1 MTANEPAA
9 KRIAAY
15 IDGKEIGS
23 GEAPPWRLAV
33 IDMKPVGPRA
43 GWLYFAVAIRCGE
56 GPLSRVPLMLGIASG
71 GGRGVSPWFE
81 GRLFPEIELAD
92 GTVLDARGAGLE
104 AAVVNLLGEAIP
116 AGGHLMID
124 YETPGQAGTHEELLL
139 RVPPA
144 ASHLGALMF
153 KAGFRG
159 AFKDWYFSEGG
170 HEGPRKLQANKS
182 PTETAA
188 REALRNHADE
198 LRAFLKRTAPE
209 NPRDA
214 AIIARAQNR
223 ARELL
228 AQFVEPNRKG
238 ENSRSGPT
246 RSRAAAGKQKP
257 FHRGRT

>member
-1 MTANEPAA
+1 MASNEPAA
-9 KRIAAY
+9 KRIAAH

-23 GEAPPWRLAV
+23 GGAPRWRLAV

-43 GWLYFAVAIRCGE
+43 GWLYFAVAIRSGD
-56 GPLSRVPLMLGIASG
+56 GPLSRTPLLLGIASG

-81 GRLFPEIELAD
+81 GRLFPEVELAD
-92 GTVLDARGAGLE
+92 GTLLDARGASLE
-104 AAVVNLLGEAIP
+104 AAIVNLLGEAIP

-182 PTETAA
+182 PTEKAA
-188 REALRNHADE
+188 REALRNHAAE
-198 LRAFLKRTAPE
+198 LRAFLKREAPAD
-209 NPRDA
+209 PRDA
-214 AIIARAQNR
+214 AIIARAKNR

-228 AQFVEPNRKG
+228 DQFIEPKRKS
-238 ENSRSGPT
+238 ENSRSIQT
-246 RSRAAAGKQKP
+246 RSSSATTKRTP
-257 FHRGRT
+257 VHRGRR

>member
-1 MTANEPAA
+1 MASNEPAA

-15 IDGKEIGS
+15 LDGREIGS
-23 GEAPPWRLAV
+23 GDAPRWRLAV
-33 IDMKPVGPRA
+33 IDLKPVGPRA
-43 GWLYFAVAIRCGE
+43 GWLYFAVAIRRAD
-56 GPLSRVPLMLGIASG
+56 GPPSRTPLLIGLASG

-81 GRLFPEIELAD
+81 GRLFPEVELAD
-92 GTVLDARGAGLE
+92 GTVLDARAASLE
-104 AAVVNLLGEAIP
+104 AAAVNLLGEAIP
-116 AGGHLMID
+116 PGGHLMID

-182 PTETAA
+182 PTEAAA
-188 REALRNHADE
+188 REAIRTHAAE
-198 LRAFLKRTAPE
+198 LRAFLKREAPTDL
-209 NPRDA
+209 RDA

-228 AQFVEPNRKG
+228 AQFVAPDRTRKSSPG
-238 ENSRSGPT
+238 SRT
-246 RSRAAAGKQKP
+246 RSRSAAAKRTP
-257 FHRGRT
+257 VHRGRR